1 VTCCSDNLP
10 TTNEVQPI
18 ECAALDKMISDTA
31 YRGLVVAMASWC
43 PPCREELPILA
54 KLYIKHKEKGIRI
67 MAISL
72 DAEGPKAVQT
82 LIDKLKIPFPV
93 YWIGTN
99 AVQHYKIAGVPT
111 LMVYNQGGL
120 IEKLP
125 GSHSQK
131 IIEKKLQALVAEP
144 N

>member
-1 VTCCSDNLP
+1 MP
-10 TTNEVQPI
+10 TINEVEPI
-18 ECAALDKMISDTA
+18 EPAALDKMISDTA
-31 YRGLVVAMASWC
+31 YSGLVVAMTSWC

-54 KLYIKHKEKGIRI
+54 ELYQKYKVKGVQI

-72 DAEGPKAVQT
+72 DVDGPKAVQP
-82 LIDKLKIPFPV
+82 LINKLKTPFPV
-93 YWIGTN
+93 YWIGLQ
-99 AVQHYKIAGVPT
+99 AVKHYKIPGVPT

-125 GSHSQK
+125 GSHPRK
-131 IIEKKLQALVAEP
+131 TIEKKLQALAADA